1 MQRHKSR
8 RHVNAAN
15 ARWRAAEVRAQ
26 AERDAGIPDAP
37 IIEDCRQPFAMPLS
51 AFGWRDVIVEPR
63 RGYIAW
69 RCVDAQTGEVL
80 HCAASKEL
88 LRWIAAQVP
97 RTLAA
102 RNWH

>member
-15 ARWRAAEVRAQ
+15 TRWRAVRAQ
-26 AERDAGIPDAP
+26 DERDAGIPDEP
-37 IIEDCRQPFAMPLS
+37 IIEDCRQPFDMPLS
-51 AFGWRDVIVEPR
+51 ALGWRDVTLEPR

-69 RCVDAQTGEVL
+69 RCVDTASGEVL

-88 LRWIAAQVP
+88 LRWIAAQLP

-102 RNWH
+102 RNLQ